1 MRKWLTI
8 ILLLVCGSPLVAE
21 LPYEETAAELFESQ
35 KLYFRSPLAE
45 YSVTSG
51 FGERL
56 DPFGSGFYE
65 FHRGIDLFMR
75 GKSCVVRA
83 MSDGVISDHWP
94 PPGVYGGKTF
104 KGHPIY
110 GGCIV
115 IEHKG
120 GIHTLYG
127 HLSKT
132 YVKEGQRVNK
142 GDIIGIMG
150 STGRA
155 TGPHL
160 HLGVFLRMWTDTGI
174 TDIYYD
180 PKKTLL

>member
-1 MRKWLTI
+1 MRKWL
-8 ILLLVCGSPLVAE
+8 ILIFSIVGLSAHAE
-21 LPYEETAAELFESQ
+21 LPYEESVAELFASQ
-35 KLYFRSPLAE
+35 KPFYESPLKG
-45 YSVTSG
+45 YHLTSG

-65 FHRGIDLFMR
+65 FHRGVDLFAR
-75 GKSCVVRA
+75 GTSVVVRA
-83 MSDGVISDHWP
+83 MSDGVIVDHWP
-94 PPGVYGGKTF
+94 PPGVYGGKAF

-110 GGCIV
+110 GGCVV

-127 HLSKT
+127 HMSKT
-132 YVKEGQRVNK
+132 FVKEGQSVKK

-150 STGRA
+150 ATGRA

-160 HLGVFLRMWTDTGI
+160 HIGVFLRMWTDTGI

-180 PKKTLL
+180 PFKTLM